1 MCPLN
6 LIFPA
11 PRLLCISLTI
21 TGNNEGEE
29 QMKYE
34 LASSTWGK
42 EEKQAI
48 LDVMESD
55 MYTMGKKVR
64 KFEEKFAGYFGMKYA
79 VMVNS
84 GSSANLIAVASL
96 FYRKN
101 NPLRRGDEVIV
112 PCISWATT
120 FHPLQQYGLKMKFV
134 DIDLHTLNYDIE
146 ELRRA
151 VTKDTRMI
159 VAVSILGNPCQ
170 FDEIIKLC
178 EENNIIL
185 FEDNCESMGA
195 KFNGRYTGTFGLVNT
210 FSTFFSHHI
219 STMEGGLV
227 LTDDKE
233 IYNLLKSIRNHGWT
247 RDQDEDSPLFER
259 RSDDFFEAYRF
270 ILPGY
275 NVRPGEIHGAIGLK
289 QLAKLEDFIKIRRA
303 NAEHFVKL
311 FEDDRR
317 FIIQKEVGEASWF
330 CFTMIV
336 NPDFKIDRRKVLQRL
351 KDADIEHRIITGGNI
366 LRHDVVRH
374 YDYTAGK
381 STNANIAHYNGFFVG
396 NHPYDIRDKIDYL
409 YDTLKKI

>member
-1 MCPLN
+1 MR
-6 LIFPA
+6 F
-11 PRLLCISLTI
+11 
-21 TGNNEGEE
+21 
-29 QMKYE
+29 E
-34 LASSTWGK
+34 LASSTWGE
-42 EEKQAI
+42 EEKEAI
-48 LDVMESD
+48 LEVMDSNV
-55 MYTMGKKVR
+55 YTMGKRVKE
-64 KFEEKFAGYFGMKYA
+64 FEEKFAKFFGMRYA
-79 VMVNS
+79 VMTNS

-96 FYRKN
+96 FYKKE
-101 NPLRRGDEVIV
+101 NPLKRGDEVIV

-120 FHPLQQYGLKMKFV
+120 YHPLQQYGLKLKFI

-146 ELRRA
+146 ELKKA
-151 VTKDTRMI
+151 ITKNTRMI

-170 FDEIIKLC
+170 FDEITKLC

-227 LTDDKE
+227 LTNDKE

-247 RDQDEDSPLFER
+247 RDQDEDSPVFER
-259 RSDDFFEAYRF
+259 KEDDFFEAYRF

-289 QLAKLEDFIKIRRA
+289 QLEKLDDFIKMRRT
-303 NAEHFVKL
+303 NAEHFVNL
-311 FEDDRR
+311 FKNDQR
-317 FIIQKEVGEASWF
+317 FIIQKEVGESSWF

-336 NPDFKIDRRKVLQRL
+336 NPESEIDRKKVLQRL
-351 KDADIEHRIITGGNI
+351 KDSDIEHRIITGGNI
-366 LRHDVVRH
+366 LRHDVIKH

-381 STNANIAHYNGFFVG
+381 SSNADIAHYNGFFVG

-409 YDTLKKI
+409 HDVLKKI